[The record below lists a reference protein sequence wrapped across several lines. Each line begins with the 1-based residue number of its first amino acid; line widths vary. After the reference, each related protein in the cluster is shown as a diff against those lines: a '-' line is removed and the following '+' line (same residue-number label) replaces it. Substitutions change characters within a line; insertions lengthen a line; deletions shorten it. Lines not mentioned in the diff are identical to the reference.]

1 MNHSVF
7 KPRKTIW
14 ERCKEDPLVPIGIL
28 LICSIQFV
36 LTVNGVRLGCLVTGG
51 ILAFGLLTMTRNKQ
65 HLSQQV
71 MRARVVAQGITIALV
86 GLGSLGYTFF
96 QPTKTPAQRKDD

>member
-14 ERCKEDPLVPIGIL
+14 ERCKEDPLVPIGNLFVSYIV
-28 LICSIQFV
+28 CSIGLF
-36 LTVNGVRLGCLVTGG
+36 LGCLVTGG

-86 GLGSLGYTFF
+86 GLGSLGYTVF